1 MSAAPGWYDD
11 PDGVPGRQRWWDGS
25 AWGDLTQGGP
35 TYGASGS
42 AYGGAAYGG
51 PAYGSHASGHGA
63 VATKPPRTLTDVIG
77 SPERPPWRDRPGLLP
92 GLLIGGAV
100 LVIVLLAVTLVTGR
114 SADPVAGPGV
124 PTFPTFPSDPTQ
136 DPPGTF
142 PPGTVRIIDSDAGL
156 SYAYLGEGWR
166 EVNFGQRPEMITTH
180 GQYIVTQETT
190 PDGGSFI
197 AEVSSGPLAEQF
209 VVAGPPGF
217 PAAIES
223 LTDSFRSNYY
233 PAPNELDV
241 LSSEPV
247 TLDGA
252 PGYLLRFDLTWDVAG
267 YESTGERVA
276 LLLLDT
282 GRERPAVVYIS
293 IPNTHAEL
301 YGIIDQVVASI
312 LVLA

>member
-1 MSAAPGWYDD
+1 VSAAPGWYDD

-35 TYGASGS
+35 TYGGVGGS
-42 AYGGAAYGG
+42 AYSGAGSDYATGYGQ
-51 PAYGSHASGHGA
+51 PYAA
-63 VATKPPRTLTDVIG
+63 VATAPARTPTDVIG
-77 SPERPPWRDRPGLLP
+77 SPERPRWRDRPGLVP
-92 GLLIGGAV
+92 GLLVGGAV
-100 LVIVLLAVTLVTGR
+100 LVIVLLAVTLVTSR
-114 SADPVAGPGV
+114 SAEPVAGPGV
-124 PTFPTFPSDPTQ
+124 PTFPTGPTEDPQ
-136 DPPGTF
+136 GTF
-142 PPGTVRIIDSDAGL
+142 PPGTVRIIDPEAGI

-166 EVNFGQRPEMITTH
+166 EVNFEQRPEMTSTH
-180 GQYIVTQETT
+180 GQYIVTQEST

-197 AEVSSGPLAEQF
+197 AEVSSGPLAAQF
-209 VVAGPPGF
+209 PVTGAQSF
-217 PAAIES
+217 PDAIQP
-223 LTDSFRSNYY
+223 LTNSFRSNYY
-233 PAPNELDV
+233 PAPNELEV

-267 YESTGERVA
+267 YDSTGERVA

-301 YGIIDQVVASI
+301 YGVIDELIASI
-312 LVLA
+312 QLLE